1 MSAFRR
7 CKITNEKLK
16 NLVKTRYFALDN
28 KDSARDGRMIDLQ
41 KLLCFL
47 LLYTETNKSNKVE
60 IIVRLGIMLTQYD
73 QDQEYSILKSSK
85 DAEKLEINC
94 EILLLIV
101 SFMLSSVV
109 LPFLY
114 YYEDFNSDY
123 DFRRFT
129 RFCTTE
135 PELFLKR
142 AKTCLNILFEQ
153 SKNNYQTKLD
163 DSFAGSVSTFN

>member
-7 CKITNEKLK
+7 CKITNENLK

-47 LLYTETNKSNKVE
+47 LLYTETSKNNKVE

-85 DAEKLEINC
+85 DAEKLEIN
-94 EILLLIV
+94 
-101 SFMLSSVV
+101 
-109 LPFLY
+109 
-114 YYEDFNSDY
+114 
-123 DFRRFT
+123 
-129 RFCTTE
+129 
-135 PELFLKR
+135 
-142 AKTCLNILFEQ
+142 
-153 SKNNYQTKLD
+153 
-163 DSFAGSVSTFN
+163 